1 MPARFDG
8 KVALVI
14 GGSSGVGRATA
25 RGLLAEG
32 GHVVIAA
39 RGAARLATVGQELLA
54 ARPGRVA
61 WVSGDIA
68 ELEETERFVAATM
81 TRFGRLDILVTSS
94 VFNYTRAIVDTSV
107 ADINPAAPFAG
118 ERHEPFEPAVTAR
131 SSRRSTCWPRR

>member
-14 GGSSGVGRATA
+14 GGSSGIGLAPA

-61 WVSGDIA
+61 WVSGDIV
-68 ELEETERFVAATM
+68 ELGETERFVAATM
-81 TRFGRLDILVTSS
+81 TRFGRLEILVTSS
-94 VFNYTRAIVDTSV
+94 AFNYTRAIVDTSV

-118 ERHEPFEPAVTAR
+118 EWHEPFEPAVTAR
-131 SSRRSTCWPRR
+131 SSRRSTFSPRP